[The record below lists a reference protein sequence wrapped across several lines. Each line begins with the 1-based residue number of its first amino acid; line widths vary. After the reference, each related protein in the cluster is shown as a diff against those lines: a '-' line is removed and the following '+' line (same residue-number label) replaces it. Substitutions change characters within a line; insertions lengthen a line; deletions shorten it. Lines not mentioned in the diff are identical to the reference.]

1 MLLRL
6 TALANHWDNRQSNP
20 ATLPSPRLALN
31 SMFARKKLVTISLGL
46 LLSACQSLP
55 SGDGALA
62 VQRVAWESIQ
72 PGCQG
77 DACPLVNIDT
87 LIFPD
92 ETPLSELIE
101 QRLLQMT
108 NDSPDAPL
116 PASLQSYEKDFLH
129 SAKRGWNTY
138 LQAKVREQ
146 HDQLVIIEFSSYLS
160 TGGAHGM
167 PGRGFINYDRTLKK
181 ALSLQDM
188 LLPGQ
193 TAAFWDLAG
202 QAHQRWLTANQLDQ
216 DPEYISNWPFER
228 SENVALGQAALLL
241 KYNVYSIA
249 PYSSGHPQL
258 TIPYSQ
264 LKGIL
269 KAQYVP
275 DHD

>member
-1 MLLRL
+1 
-6 TALANHWDNRQSNP
+6 
-20 ATLPSPRLALN
+20 
-31 SMFARKKLVTISLGL
+31 MFACKKLVTISLGL
-46 LLSACQSLP
+46 LLSACQSLLP
-55 SGDGALA
+55 GHSPLP

-72 PGCQG
+72 PGCTS
-77 DACPLVNIDT
+77 DTCPLVNIDT

-92 ETPLSELIE
+92 ETQLNGLIE

-108 NDSPDAPL
+108 NDSPGAPL

-129 SAKRGWNTY
+129 SAQHGWHSY

-146 HDQLVIIEFSSYLS
+146 HDQLVIIELSSYLS

-167 PGRGFINYDRTLKK
+167 PGRGFINYDRRLQK
-181 ALSLQDM
+181 ALSLQDL

-193 TAAFWDLAG
+193 TDAFWSLAG

-216 DPEYISNWPFER
+216 NPEYSGNWPFER
-228 SENVALGQAALLL
+228 TENVALGQAEVLL
-241 KYNVYSIA
+241 KYDVYSIA

-264 LKGIL
+264 LQGIL
-269 KAQYVP
+269 KPQYFP
-275 DHD
+275 ARD

>member
-1 MLLRL
+1 
-6 TALANHWDNRQSNP
+6 
-20 ATLPSPRLALN
+20 
-31 SMFARKKLVTISLGL
+31 MFACKKLVTISLGL
-46 LLSACQSLP
+46 LLSACQSLLP
-55 SGDGALA
+55 GHSPLP

-72 PGCQG
+72 PDCTG
-77 DACPLVNIDT
+77 DTCPLVNIDT

-92 ETPLSELIE
+92 ETQLNGLIE

-108 NDSPDAPL
+108 NDSPGAPL

-129 SAKRGWNTY
+129 SAKRGWHTY

-167 PGRGFINYDRTLKK
+167 PGRGFINYDRRLQK

-193 TAAFWDLAG
+193 TDAFWSLAG
-202 QAHQRWLTANQLDQ
+202 QAHQRWLTANQLAQ

-228 SENVALGQAALLL
+228 TENVALGQAEVLL
-241 KYNVYSIA
+241 KYDVYSIA

-264 LKGIL
+264 LQGIL
-269 KAQYVP
+269 KPQYFP
-275 DHD
+275 GRE